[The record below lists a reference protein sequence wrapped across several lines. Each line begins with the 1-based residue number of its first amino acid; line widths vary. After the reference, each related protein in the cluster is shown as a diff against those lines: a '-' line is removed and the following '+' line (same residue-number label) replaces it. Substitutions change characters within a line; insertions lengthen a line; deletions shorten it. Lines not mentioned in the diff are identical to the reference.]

1 MQKIILKLFLKK
13 YSKLNE
19 VSIIGVTPDNIWI
32 QSWLRSKHILFMT
45 EHEKAGW
52 KSYLATDQENIMI
65 IFCHIR
71 KYHITFAEIMIYA

>member
-32 QSWLRSKHILFMT
+32 QSWLRSKHILFVT
-45 EHEKAGW
+45 EHEKTGW
-52 KSYLATDQENIMI
+52 KSYLATDQKNIMI
-65 IFCHIR
+65 IF
-71 KYHITFAEIMIYA
+71 FATSESIISHLLR